1 MLKKLNNQNFD
12 NEVLNNNGIA
22 LIDFY
27 ADWCGPCKM
36 VSPIVDEIANE
47 RTDITVGKI
56 NVDESNALAIKY
68 GVVSIPTL
76 IVFKDGKEQTRIV
89 GYRPKE
95 DILAILKK

>member
-56 NVDESNALAIKY
+56 NVDESNALAVKY

-76 IVFKDGKEQTRIV
+76 IVFKDGKEQTRII

-95 DILAILKK
+95 DILALLK